1 MFHFHIY
8 HCARLLA
15 DGETLGSID
24 ASTRLRHMANP
35 KDGGLPSHGRHQD
48 PIGAIAHDRANFG
61 GVASVSTGIP
71 EISPSLRKWTENV
84 ASDHGSV
91 VNRVYMALMN
101 IGTYADLDSAT
112 KLDLRDSIALSTRLW
127 LDTLLSGRAPSE
139 ENLEAFRGYGRRRVH
154 QGVPLATILQAFR
167 QGSRELWCF
176 YIEVEEQNPNLRDE
190 LLFQISPFLM
200 EFFDVHAQ
208 IISQTYLDEQ
218 YMQVR
223 WRESLRHQ
231 LHSIIF
237 NFPEDV
243 EGFKKAATALRID
256 GTIPRIAL
264 AFDLDVID
272 SNSPTFKGDLDRI
285 VAATARCLRVS
296 VDDLVDSWYRG
307 QLLIWVPARL
317 GDLMSAND
325 RQVARQVSSMA
336 DTLPE
341 VKAIGVGLMAEGV
354 AGWAMSADEA
364 GRALSFGRSRSGE
377 ERVRLYSEIVVEESI
392 RGSRNALRYLVSLIE
407 QLASEPDLLE
417 TLKVY
422 FEQLQRRKVTAGILG
437 IHPNTLN
444 YRLDRIE
451 NMLGAQ
457 LDNAAWVT
465 KLDVALKL
473 RGTLR

>member
-1 MFHFHIY
+1 M
-8 HCARLLA
+8 
-15 DGETLGSID
+15 
-24 ASTRLRHMANP
+24 STR
-35 KDGGLPSHGRHQD
+35 
-48 PIGAIAHDRANFG
+48 
-61 GVASVSTGIP
+61 IP
-71 EISPSLRKWTENV
+71 DISPSLREWTEKV
-84 ASDHGSV
+84 ASNHAAV
-91 VNRVYMALMN
+91 IEHVYAAVMN
-101 IGTYADLDSAT
+101 ITAYADLDSAT
-112 KLDLRDSIALSTRLW
+112 KHDLRASIALSTRLW
-127 LDTLLSGRAPSE
+127 LDTLLSGHAPSE
-139 ENLEAFRGYGRRRVH
+139 EALEAFRAYGRRRAH
-154 QGVPLATILQAFR
+154 QGVPIATILQAFR
-167 QGSRELWCF
+167 LGSRALWSF
-176 YIEVEEQNPNLRDE
+176 YIAIEEKNAHLRDE

-218 YMQVR
+218 YMQAR

-243 EGFKKAATALRID
+243 DSFNKTAAALRID

-264 AFDLDVID
+264 AFDLDPID
-272 SNSPTFKGDLDRI
+272 SNSPTFKSELDRI
-285 VAATARCLRVS
+285 VAATARRLRLP
-296 VDDLVDSWYRG
+296 VDELVDSWYRG
-307 QLLIWVPARL
+307 QLLIWVPARV
-317 GDLMSAND
+317 GDLMSVND
-325 RQVARQVSSMA
+325 RQVARQVASMA

-341 VKAIGVGLMAEGV
+341 VKAIGVGLMAEGA
-354 AGWAMSADEA
+354 AGWAMSAEEA

-377 ERVRLYSEIVVEESI
+377 DRVRLYSEIVVEESI

-407 QLASEPDLLE
+407 QLSSEPDLLE

-451 NMLGAQ
+451 NILGAQ

-473 RGTLR
+473 RGTPR